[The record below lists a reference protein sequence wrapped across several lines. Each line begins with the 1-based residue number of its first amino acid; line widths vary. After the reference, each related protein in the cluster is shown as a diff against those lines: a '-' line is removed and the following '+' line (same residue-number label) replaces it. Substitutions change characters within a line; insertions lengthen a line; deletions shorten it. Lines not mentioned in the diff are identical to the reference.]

1 MNIIDTFNDELA
13 KNISSQID
21 NAIFNF
27 LNNNGYVIDSITNI
41 KRLKEITQELKE
53 MNLFIDYIQ
62 LTLPSKVK
70 NKTQLKVVTTI
81 ICPFFNYISNPID
94 KEEMMKVLEEKYD
107 EGEIR

>member
-1 MNIIDTFNDELA
+1 MNFVDEIAKQMANDV
-13 KNISSQID
+13 D
-21 NAIFNF
+21 NAIFKF
-27 LNNNGYVIDSITNI
+27 LNNNGYEIDNI
-41 KRLKEITQELKE
+41 NNLKRLKEITQELKE

-62 LTLPSKVK
+62 LTLPSKVE
-70 NKTQLKVVTTI
+70 NKTQLKVTTI